1 VTKTRKTQFVRVDET
16 TLHVLMEHRT
26 QIEQEKR
33 LFGSDYHD
41 NDLVFPT
48 PHGDYCMPSQ
58 VTGRI
63 SKFMQQAGV
72 DASLRSLRHFNASM
86 MSRNSVPLPVISK
99 RLGHANSQI
108 TLNTCSHAMKHD
120 EAPPVTHGLGDK
132 RQQTSLPEPENSMSP
147 KARRSGC

>member
-1 VTKTRKTQFVRVDET
+1 
-16 TLHVLMEHRT
+16 
-26 QIEQEKR
+26 
-33 LFGSDYHD
+33 
-41 NDLVFPT
+41 VFPT
-48 PHGDYCMPSQ
+48 PHGDYYMPSQ

-108 TLNTCSHAMKHD
+108 TLNTYCT
-120 EAPPVTHGLGDK
+120 P
-132 RQQTSLPEPENSMSP
+132 
-147 KARRSGC
+147 